1 MATAKSQ
8 QKRLATQR
16 AAPRPVPAPPPAAA
30 PEEQKIAEAG
40 LPEIMT
46 KAELDAQHDIA
57 LREPRSLTQ
66 FQADASELV
75 TLNEETAAACVYSLP
90 FRDAATGTTQ
100 MVRGASARFAEILQH
115 CFRNCRVGGF
125 LLQETATDVVAR
137 GMFID
142 LERNNTRATDVPR
155 RIVNKHGQR
164 YSRDVIARTASA
176 AIAIAKRNAVLEGI
190 PQALWQPIYQKA
202 LRVIAGD
209 SSTLAANRKV
219 ALDYLAKQGVPAA
232 AVFSTLGVQGL
243 EDIGLEELTTLRGLA
258 NAIKDGEVSIEEA
271 FFPKPAPATGTAAAR
286 ESLAASSSSTHTP
299 AAQELP
305 GNEAT

>member
-1 MATAKSQ
+1 MATAKSKSQ
-8 QKRLATQR
+8 QKRFAQVR
-16 AAPRPVPAPPPAAA
+16 AAPTPQPAPEVLPA
-30 PEEQKIAEAG
+30 KDIIEAG

-46 KAELDAQHDIA
+46 KAELDAQHEIA
-57 LREPRSLTQ
+57 MREPRSLTQ
-66 FQADASELV
+66 FVEDAGELV

-90 FRDAATGTTQ
+90 FRNSTTGTTE

-125 LLQETATDVVAR
+125 LLNETATDVVAR

-155 RIVNKHGQR
+155 RIVSKSGQR
-164 YSRDVIARTASA
+164 FSRDVIARTASA
-176 AIAIAKRNAVLEGI
+176 AISIAKRNAVLEGI

-202 LRVIAGD
+202 LKVIAGD
-209 SSTLAANRKV
+209 STTLAANRKA
-219 ALDYLAKQGVPAA
+219 ALDYLAKQGVPAT
-232 AVFSTLGVQGL
+232 AVFSTLGVRGL

-258 NAIKDGEVSIEEA
+258 NAIKDGEVSVEEA
-271 FFPKPAPATGTAAAR
+271 FYPKPAPATGTAAAR
-286 ESLAASSSSTHTP
+286 DSLASSSTSP
-299 AAQELP
+299 APPGELA